1 MAADKAK
8 LLRSLTID
16 RSETEQPQAERRR
29 WPVLLAAGAV
39 AGAGMWL
46 ADFRITQTASQQAA
60 PSAPAPAATAPATPA
75 AEPRRAGTLAASGYV
90 VARRKATI
98 AAEITGK
105 VTEVLIEEGM
115 VVQA

>member
-16 RSETEQPQAERRR
+16 RSETEQPQAARRR
-29 WPVLLAAGAV
+29 WPVLLAAAV
-39 AGAGMWL
+39 AGCAVVAAAAIWL
-46 ADFRITQTASQQAA
+46 PDFRVTQSGSQQAA
-60 PSAPAPAATAPATPA
+60 PSTPTPAAPATPA
-75 AEPRRAGTLAASGYV
+75 AEPRRTGTLAASGYV

-105 VTEVLIEEGM
+105 VT
-115 VVQA
+115 